1 MLICVLQPKER
12 LKMSIEENLE
22 MRKTIN
28 KYLTDTQILEELEQ
42 YLNTDTL
49 EDFYKTIIKN
59 YDIDYF
65 EGQENG

>member
-1 MLICVLQPKER
+1 
-12 LKMSIEENLE
+12 MSIEENLK
-22 MRKTIN
+22 MRKTIS
-28 KYLTDTQILEELEQ
+28 KYLSDTQILEELEQ

-49 EDFYKTIIKN
+49 EDFYKTTIKN